1 MIMKLSCP
9 PPHPTVGSIGGGGR
23 IPDYIKQALFA
34 LFYAEIE
41 RFLKYISLTCSFGP
55 LGFGKKI
62 GGVFEFVKKYL
73 LLE

>member
-1 MIMKLSCP
+1 MKLSCP
-9 PPHPTVGSIGGGGR
+9 LPPSHSGEYRRGGR